1 MTRKS
6 QTKKSFT
13 QRHPIEKLGEHKAIS
28 KQNLVDLDYYQHKKY
43 YEEHIFD
50 TLNPPIYTLRQFLEE
65 HVYNYYIFVG
75 PQNFEIS
82 SLLKYIQVTLN
93 NNAKLELNVSEKRKL
108 TSVFGKDYKKS
119 LGLTLKNYNEFQYI
133 FMLIEEEDNIETIK
147 KKSVF
152 ISIQI

>member
-50 TLNPPIYTLRQFLEE
+50 TLNPPIYTCIFFFFDTLRNLIKR
-65 HVYNYYIFVG
+65 VYIN
-75 PQNFEIS
+75 N
-82 SLLKYIQVTLN
+82 SLLKH
-93 NNAKLELNVSEKRKL
+93 K
-108 TSVFGKDYKKS
+108 
-119 LGLTLKNYNEFQYI
+119 
-133 FMLIEEEDNIETIK
+133 
-147 KKSVF
+147 
-152 ISIQI
+152 